1 MSENKLN
8 YNIQYLRG
16 ICAIVVFFSHSLN
29 IYKIGWVQSLMPTHF
44 HFFFDG
50 QWAVIFFFT
59 LSGFYYYR
67 ETQFSVRGYIRGL
80 VKKSL
85 RIYPPHLLSLIIGWI
100 MLTVYIKYG
109 IYVDS
114 NEITAWASKFWQDN
128 VSLKE
133 LLCNAMVL
141 APHNPDAINPPS
153 WYLSPEVKMFI
164 LMPIVVAIS
173 NRGKLIPSIL
183 LFAISWFILLPLIS
197 CIGPFVAGYL
207 LHVFLCKKHSVKIGK
222 SLTLTLILVGCLLL
236 NSRNIAKQFSF
247 DSTQTYFMMI
257 QSMGALCLIFL
268 ANVWTFSRQSKVLL
282 FLGNISYEFY
292 ILHFIVLMSLAPWI
306 PNSYV
311 FIVLSLVVTLFG
323 AHWMNKFNKRLLLL
337 L

>member
-114 NEITAWASKFWQDN
+114 NEMTAWASKFWQDN

-164 LMPIVVAIS
+164 L
-173 NRGKLIPSIL
+173 
-183 LFAISWFILLPLIS
+183 
-197 CIGPFVAGYL
+197 
-207 LHVFLCKKHSVKIGK
+207 
-222 SLTLTLILVGCLLL
+222 
-236 NSRNIAKQFSF
+236 
-247 DSTQTYFMMI
+247 
-257 QSMGALCLIFL
+257 
-268 ANVWTFSRQSKVLL
+268 
-282 FLGNISYEFY
+282 
-292 ILHFIVLMSLAPWI
+292 
-306 PNSYV
+306 
-311 FIVLSLVVTLFG
+311 
-323 AHWMNKFNKRLLLL
+323 KFRK
-337 L
+337 